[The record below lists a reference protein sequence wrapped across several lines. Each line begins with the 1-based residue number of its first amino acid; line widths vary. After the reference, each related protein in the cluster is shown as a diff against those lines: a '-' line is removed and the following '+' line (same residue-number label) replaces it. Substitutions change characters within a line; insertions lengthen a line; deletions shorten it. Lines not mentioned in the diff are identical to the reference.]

1 MATKF
6 VVTMEIA
13 DGEDPYIVDGVNTW
27 DYRESPSSKDNPEP
41 KRSTAPESLRNLKP
55 LERDSDKRVFG

>member
-1 MATKF
+1 MATK
-6 VVTMEIA
+6 VIVTMEIG

-27 DYRESPSSKDNPEP
+27 DFKEAPLSKDNPEP